1 MFFCI
6 QRLENGDHHPSEEDQ
21 SEDESVSNRFVV
33 NGNQEDDEEGLDQEL
48 DSSRK
53 NGPSIHID
61 GLKKK
66 LIADQI
72 RQRVQNK
79 PIQSIR
85 PSIMQPMKR
94 GRGRPPKQSQT
105 DSEDEVCT
113 HTRNLFYSV
122 SLKD

>member
-1 MFFCI
+1 M
-6 QRLENGDHHPSEEDQ
+6 
-21 SEDESVSNRFVV
+21 
-33 NGNQEDDEEGLDQEL
+33 DQES
-48 DSSRK
+48 DSSRR

-113 HTRNLFYSV
+113 YIYIILLNFIEGLSI
-122 SLKD
+122 KMI